1 MINVVHAY
9 SKKWHFE
16 ANVTKCAA
24 VVRNERLLIVNGFGE
39 TLPCHTLII
48 IGVKFTSNGH
58 WDAHIKDLVTA
69 GK

>member
-16 ANVTKCAA
+16 ANVTESA
-24 VVRNERLLIVNGFGE
+24 VEFSGMKRLLMVNGSGE

-48 IGVKFTSNGH
+48 IN
-58 WDAHIKDLVTA
+58 I
-69 GK
+69 